1 MDAVAGR
8 GAAHALL
15 LLVGLL
21 ALQGP
26 ARVQQPAVQLLLAP
40 DGLLIEASALELA
53 RQLAGFLR
61 ERRSRGARPLR
72 LEALELLGE
81 GALAGGEG
89 PQLLEHRLTARADQ
103 REQPLRLA
111 VQPLLI
117 ARQPRELLHGF
128 GEPAPRLRAAH
139 LTAAAGQRERRGIQG
154 VHRLLRQPRGLSGI
168 HVRLL
173 ELRLRRRHLPF
184 REAERPFELGGNERV
199 LPSGLADLAAHGV
212 GALLDRRL
220 LRAGRRAR
228 LAAAQR
234 LGHSLLALRQRG
246 RLGQRA
252 VERRERLRAPLLGE
266 RVPLAAQ
273 LVGHVLE
280 LLLGLL
286 TGLLRLARL
295 PVVRR
300 PRGAL
305 HGGARVARR
314 LRGPRQGWPG
324 RAEILR
330 DLVDPRRKRVGAL
343 RQGALARRRDAVG
356 SRRVVAVPLA
366 LPALQVLRVGGQGGE
381 RPLRRRA
388 PEQLLAAL
396 QLGLELLLRL
406 GEPLERL
413 ARGLRIEL
421 RQRVLELAQP
431 LLELRRHG
439 ALQQLLHL
447 AQPRLERGVVDPGR
461 ACGARDLLDR
471 P

>member
-1 MDAVAGR
+1 
-8 GAAHALL
+8 
-15 LLVGLL
+15 
-21 ALQGP
+21 
-26 ARVQQPAVQLLLAP
+26 
-40 DGLLIEASALELA
+40 LA
-53 RQLAGFLR
+53 RQLAGFLG

-128 GEPAPRLRAAH
+128 GEPAPRLARC
-139 LTAAAGQRERRGIQG
+139 
-154 VHRLLRQPRGLSGI
+154 
-168 HVRLL
+168 
-173 ELRLRRRHLPF
+173 
-184 REAERPFELGGNERV
+184 
-199 LPSGLADLAAHGV
+199 
-212 GALLDRRL
+212 L

-234 LGHSLLALRQRG
+234 FGHSLLALRQRG

-305 HGGARVARR
+305 HGGARVARG

-330 DLVDPRRKRVGAL
+330 DLVD
-343 RQGALARRRDAVG
+343 
-356 SRRVVAVPLA
+356 
-366 LPALQVLRVGGQGGE
+366 
-381 RPLRRRA
+381 
-388 PEQLLAAL
+388 
-396 QLGLELLLRL
+396 
-406 GEPLERL
+406 
-413 ARGLRIEL
+413 
-421 RQRVLELAQP
+421 
-431 LLELRRHG
+431 
-439 ALQQLLHL
+439 
-447 AQPRLERGVVDPGR
+447 
-461 ACGARDLLDR
+461 
-471 P
+471 

>member
-1 MDAVAGR
+1 MLFFFSSRRRHTRWTGDWSSDVCSSDLSAERVSTRPARPAIRLRLLWRIEPAEVLQHEPPLLGAEPRELLPRGIAELRARAGGARLQDLGNVDAVAGR

-40 DGLLIEASALELA
+40 DRLLIEASGLELA
-53 RQLAGFLR
+53 RQLAGFLG

-154 VHRLLRQPRGLSGI
+154 VHRLLRQPRGLSGT

-212 GALLDRRL
+212 GALLDRCL

-234 LGHSLLALRQRG
+234 FGHSLLALRQRG
-246 RLGQRA
+246 R
-252 VERRERLRAPLLGE
+252 
-266 RVPLAAQ
+266 
-273 LVGHVLE
+273 
-280 LLLGLL
+280 
-286 TGLLRLARL
+286 
-295 PVVRR
+295 
-300 PRGAL
+300 RGA
-305 HGGARVARR
+305 V
-314 LRGPRQGWPG
+314 GP
-324 RAEILR
+324 
-330 DLVDPRRKRVGAL
+330 
-343 RQGALARRRDAVG
+343 
-356 SRRVVAVPLA
+356 RRVVAVPLA
-366 LPALQVLRVGGQGGE
+366 LPALQVLRVGSEGGE
-381 RPLRRRA
+381 RPLHRRA

-396 QLGLELLLRL
+396 QLGLELLLRF

-413 ARGLRIEL
+413 ARGLGIEL
-421 RQRVLELAQP
+421 R
-431 LLELRRHG
+431 
-439 ALQQLLHL
+439 
-447 AQPRLERGVVDPGR
+447 
-461 ACGARDLLDR
+461 
-471 P
+471 